1 MNIHQLPNKPKQ
13 ISTLA
18 YLECFRITFK
28 VLVSTYLAKIIKTLY
43 KRILSALNEIYV
55 FLPKYS

>member
-1 MNIHQLPNKPKQ
+1 M
-13 ISTLA
+13 LA
-18 YLECFRITFK
+18 YLECFRIEFK
-28 VLVSTYLAKIIKTLY
+28 ALVSIYLAKIIKMLY